1 MIKVGAKIAGKGD
14 AGVDM
19 GIEVYRKSCK
29 TSKNNGFTLLEI
41 LLAIFILGIVMATIL
56 GTFTGIIS
64 SSRGAEKRADLH
76 QTGRALMD
84 LISTD
89 IRCIFRQPVER
100 KGSFFMGELESVEG
114 ASMSKMDFV
123 TTNSLSI
130 GLKRDPFL
138 SEVGY
143 RVKRD
148 LKENTYTLWRR
159 AQSPPEYPYNEG
171 GREVPLCRIMGSFKL
186 EFIYDS
192 DIKGDS
198 SDLIPKAVIID
209 FSLNQDGEKEN
220 FRTMVRPMITLGG

>member
-1 MIKVGAKIAGKGD
+1 M
-14 AGVDM
+14 DM
-19 GIEVYRKSCK
+19 GIKVYRKSCK
-29 TSKNNGFTLLEI
+29 TSTNSGFTLLEI
-41 LLAIFILGIVMATIL
+41 LIAIFILGIVMATIL

-64 SSRGAEKRADLH
+64 SSIRAEKSSELH

-89 IRCIFRQPVER
+89 IRCIFRQPVGG
-100 KGSFFMGELESVEG
+100 KGSFFMGEVESVEG
-114 ASMSKMDFV
+114 KSMSRIDFV

-130 GLKRDPFL
+130 GLKRAPFL

-148 LKENTYTLWRR
+148 LKEITYTLWRR

-171 GREVPLCRIMGSFKL
+171 GREVPLCRIMDSFKL
-186 EFIYDS
+186 EFIYNND
-192 DIKGDS
+192 KKEDS
-198 SDLIPKAVIID
+198 SDLIPKAVVID
-209 FSLNQDGEKEN
+209 FSLSQDGEKEN